1 MSSFVI
7 SVLNKLKYKYQK
19 LTKGYSDEELWNLD
33 YTLAGIIYKYLDAFI
48 KMKRNG
54 YPVNL
59 KEGETYNDFDEE
71 SKSKEWE
78 DKLIKMRDAFYLIKE
93 DKQYEKDKNIELIDE
108 GLRLFSENFL
118 SLWD

>member
-1 MSSFVI
+1 M
-7 SVLNKLKYKYQK
+7 NKLKHKFQK
-19 LTKGYSDEELWNLD
+19 LTKGYSDEELWSLD
-33 YTLAGIIYKYLDAFI
+33 YTLANIIYKYLDAFI
-48 KMKRNG
+48 KMHRHG

-78 DKLIKMRDAFYLIKE
+78 DKLIRMRDAFYLIKE
-93 DKQYEKDKNIELIDE
+93 DKHYENDENVELINE

-118 SLWD
+118 SFWD